1 MPVHARL
8 SYVHDPFA
16 RPFSLDDPRQSWK
29 VTCPLLEALLI
40 ARRATRAGAED
51 CVQIELWANRQLDFP
66 RRFLP
71 FTT

>member
-1 MPVHARL
+1 MPAHACL
-8 SYVHDPFA
+8 SYVHNPFA

-40 ARRATRAGAED
+40 VLRATLAGAED
-51 CVQIELWANRQLDFP
+51 FIQIELWANRKLDFP

-71 FTT
+71 FTI